1 MYFIEV
7 EHIERQKMKILSNKE
22 YNKLLNDKKAIENTK
37 NESEF
42 QYKKQIQ
49 EYDFLIEEIN
59 YDLSE
64 LLAGIKSNMNKDK
77 IKAKIQ
83 NIIKKVGG

>member
-1 MYFIEV
+1 
-7 EHIERQKMKILSNKE
+7 MKILSNKE

-64 LLAGIKSNMNKDK
+64 LLAGIKGNMNKDK